1 MTSLTIGSLV
11 SPGGFSNK
19 MEAVM
24 FKLNAVVCA
33 TDLSEGSN
41 KAVPIAAQMAGHHG
55 AKLIIAHIID
65 LPAVTPYGETMV
77 DPQEL
82 RSWVEQSAKAQ
93 ITDILA
99 HCEQVEWELNIAIGY
114 PAKEILQIVED
125 VSADMVVAATHT
137 RSGIERLLLGS
148 VSRKLM
154 HTLNVPLLIVP
165 GDMSPEQLG
174 RPLEDVLIA
183 CDFSPDSGNAV
194 RWGIDFA
201 QAFGAKMTMATV
213 IENSQLSQLLKLDP
227 QKEHGM
233 AEKLQADLNVKL
245 QETVPE
251 EYRDTIKPETVVLA
265 GQPHEELNKY
275 AILNHIDLIVM
286 GVHGRGLIENLLV
299 GSTTDRLVRLGQFP
313 VMAVRAGVPEQ
324 QA

>member
-1 MTSLTIGSLV
+1 M
-11 SPGGFSNK
+11 FS
-19 MEAVM
+19 
-24 FKLNAVVCA
+24 LNAVVCA

-41 KAVPIAAQMAGHHG
+41 KALPIAAQMARRHG
-55 AKLIIAHIID
+55 AKLVVAHIID

-82 RSWVEQSAKAQ
+82 RGRVEQSAKAQ
-93 ITDILA
+93 VTDILS
-99 HCEQVEWELNIAIGY
+99 HCDEVEWELNIAIGY

-125 VSADMVVAATHT
+125 CKADLVVAATHT

-154 HTLNVPLLIVP
+154 HTLNVPFIIVP
-165 GDMSPEQLG
+165 GAMPQEQLE
-174 RPLEDVLIA
+174 RPLESVLIA

-201 QAFGAKMTMATV
+201 QAFGAKLTMATV
-213 IENSQLSQLLKLDP
+213 IENSQLEQLLKLDP
-227 QKEHGM
+227 QKEHSM
-233 AEKLQADLNVKL
+233 ADKLQDELHKKL
-245 QETVPE
+245 METVPE
-251 EYRDTIKPETVVLA
+251 EDRYTVKPETVVLA

-313 VMAVRAGVPEQ
+313 VMAVRAVNSEQ
-324 QA
+324 QPPQA

>member
-1 MTSLTIGSLV
+1 
-11 SPGGFSNK
+11 
-19 MEAVM
+19 M

-82 RSWVEQSAKAQ
+82 RSRVEQSAKAQ

-99 HCEQVEWELNIAIGY
+99 SSEKVEWELNIAIGY

-125 VSADMVVAATHT
+125 TGADMVVAATHT

-165 GDMSPEQLG
+165 GDMPPEQLA
-174 RPLEDVLIA
+174 RPLEDILIA

-194 RWGIDFA
+194 RWGIDFS
-201 QAFGAKMTMATV
+201 QAFGAKLFMATV
-213 IENSQLSQLLKLDP
+213 IENTQLSQLLKLDP

-233 AEKLQADLNVKL
+233 AEKLQADLHQKL
-245 QETVPE
+245 KETVPE
-251 EYRDTIKPETVVLA
+251 EYRDTIHPETVVLA

-313 VMAVRAGVPEQ
+313 VMAVRAGTPEQ
-324 QA
+324 QQA

>member
-1 MTSLTIGSLV
+1 
-11 SPGGFSNK
+11 
-19 MEAVM
+19 M

-41 KAVPIAAQMAGHHG
+41 KALPLAAQMAKLHQ
-55 AKLIIAHIID
+55 AKLIVAHIID

-82 RSWVEQSAKAQ
+82 RGRVEQSAKAQ
-93 ITDILA
+93 VTDILENCA
-99 HCEQVEWELNIAIGY
+99 EVEWELNIAIGY
-114 PAKEILQIVED
+114 PSKEILQIVED
-125 VSADMVVAATHT
+125 NKADLVVAATHS

-154 HTLNVPLLIVP
+154 HTLNVPFLIVP
-165 GDMSPEQLG
+165 GNMSQQQLE
-174 RPLEDVLIA
+174 RPVESVLIA
-183 CDFSPDSGNAV
+183 CDFSPDSANAI
-194 RWGIDFA
+194 RWGLDFS
-201 QAFGAKMTMATV
+201 QAFNAKLTMATV
-213 IENSQLSQLLKLDP
+213 IENTQLEQILKLDP

-233 AEKLQADLNVKL
+233 ADKLQAELHERLLENVPASDREKVKL
-245 QETVPE
+245 
-251 EYRDTIKPETVVLA
+251 ETVVLA

-275 AILNHIDLIVM
+275 AILNHIDIIVM

-313 VMAVRAGVPEQ
+313 VMAVRAVPPAQTLEE
-324 QA
+324 A

>member
-1 MTSLTIGSLV
+1 
-11 SPGGFSNK
+11 
-19 MEAVM
+19 M

-41 KAVPIAAQMAGHHG
+41 KALPIAAQMAKLHG
-55 AKLIIAHIID
+55 AKLIVAHIID

-82 RSWVEQSAKAQ
+82 RSRVEQSAKAQ
-93 ITDILA
+93 VTDILA
-99 HCEQVEWELNIAIGY
+99 HCEEVEWELNIAIGY
-114 PAKEILQIVED
+114 PAKEIIQIVED
-125 VSADMVVAATHT
+125 SQADLMVAATHT

-154 HTLNVPLLIVP
+154 HTLNIPFLIVP
-165 GDMSPEQLG
+165 GAMSQEQLE
-174 RPLEDVLIA
+174 RPVESVLIA
-183 CDFSPDSGNAV
+183 CDFSPDSASAI

-201 QAFGAKMTMATV
+201 QAFKAKLTMATV
-213 IENSQLSQLLKLDP
+213 IENTQLSQLLKLDP

-233 AEKLQADLNVKL
+233 AEKLQADLHKKL
-245 QETVPE
+245 LETVPE
-251 EYRDTIKPETVVLA
+251 EERFSINPETVVLA

-275 AILNHIDLIVM
+275 AILNHVDFIVM

-313 VMAVRAGVPEQ
+313 VMAVRAVPPDQ
-324 QA
+324 SSADRPGNSDGG

>member
-1 MTSLTIGSLV
+1 
-11 SPGGFSNK
+11 
-19 MEAVM
+19 M

-41 KAVPIAAQMAGHHG
+41 KALPIAAQMAKLHG
-55 AKLIIAHIID
+55 ARLIVAHIID

-82 RSWVEQSAKAQ
+82 RSRVEQSAKAQ
-93 ITDILA
+93 VTDILA
-99 HCEQVEWELNIAIGY
+99 HCADVEWELNIAIGY

-125 VSADMVVAATHT
+125 CQADLMVAATHT

-154 HTLNVPLLIVP
+154 HTLNIPFLIVP
-165 GDMSPEQLG
+165 GDMSQEQLE
-174 RPLEDVLIA
+174 RPVESVLIA
-183 CDFSPDSGNAV
+183 CDFSPDSANAV

-201 QAFGAKMTMATV
+201 QAFKAKLTMATV
-213 IENSQLSQLLKLDP
+213 IENTQLSQLLKLDP

-233 AEKLQADLNVKL
+233 ADKLQTDLHKKLLEAVSEADRT
-245 QETVPE
+245 TVN
-251 EYRDTIKPETVVLA
+251 PETIVLA

-275 AILNHIDLIVM
+275 AILKHVDIIVM

-313 VMAVRAGVPEQ
+313 VMAVRAIPSDTPTSKTE
-324 QA
+324 A

>member
-1 MTSLTIGSLV
+1 
-11 SPGGFSNK
+11 
-19 MEAVM
+19 M
-24 FKLNAVVCA
+24 FKLSAVVCA

-41 KAVPIAAQMAGHHG
+41 KALPIAAQMAWRHG
-55 AKLIIAHIID
+55 AKLIVAHIID

-82 RSWVEQSAKAQ
+82 RSRVEQSAKAQ
-93 ITDILA
+93 VTDILA
-99 HCEQVEWELNIAIGY
+99 HAEEVEWELNIAIGY

-125 VSADMVVAATHT
+125 SKADMVVAATHT

-154 HTLNVPLLIVP
+154 HTLTVPLLIVP
-165 GDMSPEQLG
+165 GDITPEQLS

-183 CDFSPDSGNAV
+183 CDFSPDSANAV

-201 QAFGAKMTMATV
+201 QAFGAKLTMATV
-213 IENSQLSQLLKLDP
+213 IEPSQLSQLLKLDP
-227 QKEHGM
+227 QKEHSM
-233 AEKLQADLNVKL
+233 ADKLQEDLHKKL
-245 QETVPE
+245 LETVPE
-251 EYRDTIKPETVVLA
+251 NYRGAITPQTVVLA

-275 AILNHIDLIVM
+275 AILNHMDLIVM

-313 VMAVRAGVPEQ
+313 VMAVRAKAPQEDS
-324 QA
+324 

>member
-1 MTSLTIGSLV
+1 
-11 SPGGFSNK
+11 
-19 MEAVM
+19 M
-24 FKLNAVVCA
+24 FRLSAVVCA

-41 KAVPIAAQMAGHHG
+41 KALPIAASMARHHG

-82 RSWVEQSAKAQ
+82 RGRVEQSAKAQ
-93 ITDILA
+93 VTDILS
-99 HCEQVEWELNIAIGY
+99 HYEEVEWELNIAIGY
-114 PAKEILQIVED
+114 PAKEILQMVED
-125 VSADMVVAATHT
+125 TKADLVVAATHT

-154 HTLNVPLLIVP
+154 HTLAVPFLIVP
-165 GDMSPEQLG
+165 GDMPQEQLD
-174 RPLEDVLIA
+174 RPLESVLIA

-201 QAFGAKMTMATV
+201 QAFGAKLTMATV
-213 IENSQLSQLLKLDP
+213 IEPTQLSQLLKLDP

-233 AEKLQADLNVKL
+233 AEKLQKDLRQKL
-245 QETVPE
+245 IETVPA
-251 EYRDTIKPETVVLA
+251 EYRETIKPETVILA
-265 GQPHEELNKY
+265 GQPHEELNKF
-275 AILNHIDLIVM
+275 AILNHVDLIVM

-313 VMAVRAGVPEQ
+313 VMAVRAGLPEQ
-324 QA
+324 A

>member
-1 MTSLTIGSLV
+1 
-11 SPGGFSNK
+11 
-19 MEAVM
+19 M
-24 FKLNAVVCA
+24 FKLSAVVCA

-41 KAVPIAAQMAGHHG
+41 KALPIAALMARRHG
-55 AKLIIAHIID
+55 ARLIVAHIID

-82 RSWVEQSAKAQ
+82 RSRVEQSAKAQ
-93 ITDILA
+93 VTDILA
-99 HCEQVEWELNIAIGY
+99 HTEEVEWELNIAIGY

-125 VSADMVVAATHT
+125 SKADLVVAATHT

-154 HTLNVPLLIVP
+154 HTLDVPLLIVP
-165 GDMSPEQLG
+165 GDITAEQLS

-183 CDFSPDSGNAV
+183 CDFSPDSANAV

-201 QAFGAKMTMATV
+201 QAFGAKLTMATV
-213 IENSQLSQLLKLDP
+213 IEPSQLAQLLKLDP
-227 QKEHGM
+227 QKEHSM
-233 AEKLQADLNVKL
+233 ADKLQEDLHKKL
-245 QETVPE
+245 LETVPE
-251 EYRDTIKPETVVLA
+251 KDRGNITPETVVLA

-275 AILNHIDLIVM
+275 AILNHMDLIVM

-313 VMAVRAGVPEQ
+313 VMAVRAKTPQESS
-324 QA
+324 

>member
-1 MTSLTIGSLV
+1 
-11 SPGGFSNK
+11 
-19 MEAVM
+19 M

-41 KAVPIAAQMAGHHG
+41 KALPVAAQMAGRHG

-82 RSWVEQSAKAQ
+82 RNRVEQSAKAQ
-93 ITDILA
+93 VTDIMS
-99 HCEQVEWELNIAIGY
+99 HCDNVEWELNIAIGY
-114 PAKEILQIVED
+114 PAKEILQIVTE
-125 VSADMVVAATHT
+125 VKADMVVAATHT

-165 GDMSPEQLG
+165 GNMPVEQIE
-174 RPLEDVLIA
+174 RDIESVLIA

-194 RWGIDFA
+194 RWGIDFV
-201 QAFGAKMTMATV
+201 QAFGAALTMATV
-213 IENSQLSQLLKLDP
+213 IENTQLSQLLKLDP

-233 AEKLQADLNVKL
+233 AEKFQADLHQKL
-245 QETVPE
+245 LETVPE
-251 EYRDTIKPETVVLA
+251 KYRDSIKPETVVLA

-299 GSTTDRLVRLGQFP
+299 GSTTDRLVRMGQFP
-313 VMAVRAGVPEQ
+313 VMAVRESIPEEEK
-324 QA
+324 

>member
-1 MTSLTIGSLV
+1 
-11 SPGGFSNK
+11 
-19 MEAVM
+19 M

-41 KAVPIAAQMAGHHG
+41 KALPVAAQMANHHR
-55 AKLIIAHIID
+55 ARLIIAHIID

-82 RSWVEQSAKAQ
+82 RNRVEQSAKAQ
-93 ITDILA
+93 ITDIMS
-99 HCEQVEWELNIAIGY
+99 HCDNVEWELNIAIGY
-114 PAKEILQIVED
+114 PAKEILQIVSE
-125 VSADMVVAATHT
+125 VKADMVVAATHT

-165 GDMSPEQLG
+165 GDIPMEQAG
-174 RPLEDVLIA
+174 RALESVLIA

-194 RWGIDFA
+194 RWGIDFS
-201 QAFGAKMTMATV
+201 QAFGAKLTMATV
-213 IENSQLSQLLKLDP
+213 IENTQLSQLLKLDP

-233 AEKLQADLNVKL
+233 AEKLQADLHQKL
-245 QETVPE
+245 QEIVPE
-251 EYRDTIKPETVVLA
+251 RHRDSIRPETVVLA

-313 VMAVRAGVPEQ
+313 VMAVRESIPEEEK
-324 QA
+324 